1 MEENMNNIIIENL
14 KKRNDEIKKEV
25 SSGIKTGL
33 VVQGGAM
40 RGIYSMAVL
49 MGLEEIGL
57 ACAFDHIVG
66 SSAGAINGAYFLAQ
80 QSKIAVSIYLDD
92 LSDKRFI
99 NFKRLSKIVD
109 IDYMVDDVVKK
120 AKLLNVSRIR
130 NSHTTL
136 HTALTDYQ
144 TAQSVFVTNKDLNV
158 DIFEAIRATSAMPI
172 LYNKKVR
179 INGSDYIDGGLVDG
193 IPLFKAIELGCT
205 DLIVVLTR
213 KPDFRRKA
221 PCILMRILEEPFIRK
236 YPLRLKKV
244 FFSEDKLFNK
254 TMEYIET
261 HNNKDSKLR
270 IMTIYPSDFNQ
281 LASRTT
287 KKRGDLLTC
296 ALMGR
301 NDIRRSFGYE
311 ELRDNPFD

>member
-1 MEENMNNIIIENL
+1 MINIIIENL
-14 KKRNDEIKKEV
+14 KKRNDEIKKGVLSEL
-25 SSGIKTGL
+25 KTGL

-40 RGIYSMAVL
+40 RGIYSMGVL
-49 MGLEEIGL
+49 MGLEEMGF

-99 NFKRLSKIVD
+99 NFARLKKIVD

-120 AKLLNVSRIR
+120 HKLLNVDKVR
-130 NSHTTL
+130 NSYTTL

-144 TAQSVFVTNKDLNV
+144 TAQSVFFTNKDEKV

-205 DLIVVLTR
+205 DIIVVLTR

-221 PCILMRILEEPFIRK
+221 PNILIRLLEEPFLRR
-236 YPLRLKKV
+236 YPSILKKRIV
-244 FFSEDKLFNK
+244 SEDKFFNK
-254 TMEYIET
+254 TLEYIET
-261 HNNKDSKLR
+261 HNNKDSELR

-287 KKRGDLLTC
+287 KKRNALLIC

-301 NDIRRSFGYE
+301 NDIRRSLGYK
-311 ELRDNPFD
+311 ELMNNPFD